1 MTGYALE
8 MIREYPVGPDDLSA
22 AIGAGSLFV
31 ARGAM
36 PSSMV
41 VEFHEGGR
49 FMFERPDGG
58 RVSGVFTRV
67 VPGELV
73 EIRWA
78 GMTATMHFE
87 PTAVGGRVSLH
98 HVDIPTPEQ
107 RDAYEHGWRDALRH
121 LVLPPLFPEE
131 RSATGDERQVLSA
144 FLAYQRSVMAGKL
157 NGLSEADARRRI
169 VPSDTTP
176 IALVRHVGFVEREWF
191 AGYLDGQAIAVRPED
206 RDGWWVPADA
216 TVASVIADYAS
227 ACAESDRIAA
237 LLPLDHHVAHPRLG
251 RVSLRWIYTHLI
263 EETARHAGHLDILR
277 ELIDGVTGVD
287 V

>member
-8 MIREYPVGPDDLSA
+8 LAREYPVGPDVLFA
-22 AIGAGSLFV
+22 AIGAGSLFI

-36 PSSMV
+36 PSSIV
-41 VEFHEGGR
+41 AEFREGGR
-49 FMFERPDGG
+49 FTFERPDGG

-67 VPGELV
+67 VPGQLV

-78 GMTATMHFE
+78 GMTASLRFE
-87 PTAVGGRVSLH
+87 PTALGSRLVLS
-98 HVDIPTPEQ
+98 HVDIPSGEL
-107 RDAYEHGWRDALRH
+107 REAYEDGWRDGLRH

-131 RSATGDERQVLSA
+131 RSATADEREVLSA
-144 FLAYQRSVMAGKL
+144 FLAYQRSVMTGKL

-176 IALVRHVGFVEREWF
+176 IALVRHVSFVEREWF
-191 AGYLDGQAIAVRPED
+191 GAYLGGQPVEVRPED
-206 RDGWWVPADA
+206 RDGWWVPSDA
-216 TVASVIADYAS
+216 TVASVIADYVA

-237 LLPLDHHVAHPRLG
+237 PLRLDHHVAHPRLG

>member
-1 MTGYALE
+1 MTGYVLE
-8 MIREYPVGPDDLSA
+8 MTWEYPVGPDDLSA
-22 AIGAGSLFV
+22 AIGTGSLFI

-36 PSSMV
+36 PSSIV
-41 VEFHEGGR
+41 AEFHEGGQ
-49 FMFERPDGG
+49 FTFERPDGG

-78 GMTATMHFE
+78 GMTATMRFE
-87 PTAVGGRVSLH
+87 PTEVGSRLVLH
-98 HVDIPTPEQ
+98 HSEIATPEL
-107 RDAYEHGWRDALRH
+107 RDAYEQGWRDGLRR

-144 FLAYQRSVMAGKL
+144 FLAYQRTVMAGKL

-176 IALVRHVGFVEREWF
+176 IALVRHVTFVEREWF
-191 AGYLDGQAIAVRPED
+191 AGYLGGEPIAARPED
-206 RDGWWVPADA
+206 RDGWLVPADA
-216 TVASVIADYAS
+216 TVASVIADYAA

-287 V
+287 A

>member
-1 MTGYALE
+1 MTGYVLE
-8 MIREYPVGPDDLSA
+8 MTREYPVGPDDLCA
-22 AIGAGSLFV
+22 AIGAGSLFI

-36 PSSMV
+36 PSSIV
-41 VEFHEGGR
+41 AEFHDGGR
-49 FMFERPDGG
+49 FTFVRSDGG

-73 EIRWA
+73 EITWA
-78 GMTATMHFE
+78 GMTATMRFE
-87 PTAVGGRVSLH
+87 ATAVGGRISLRH
-98 HVDIPTPEQ
+98 TGIPTPDL
-107 RDAYEHGWRDALRH
+107 RVAYEQGWHDGLRR

-144 FLAYQRSVMAGKL
+144 FLAYQRSVMTGKL

-169 VPSDTTP
+169 VASDTTP

-191 AGYLDGQAIAVRPED
+191 AGYLGGQPIVARPED
-206 RDGWWVPADA
+206 RDGWLVPADA
-216 TVASVIADYAS
+216 TVASVIADYAA

-237 LLPLDHHVAHPRLG
+237 SLPLDHHVAHPRLG

>member
-1 MTGYALE
+1 MTSYVVE
-8 MIREYPVGPDDLSA
+8 MAREYPARPDDLFA
-22 AIGAGSLFV
+22 AVGAGSLFI

-36 PSSMV
+36 PSSIV
-41 VEFHEGGR
+41 AEFHEGGR
-49 FMFERPDGG
+49 FTFERPDGG

-67 VPGELV
+67 VPSKLI
-73 EIRWA
+73 EIQWA
-78 GMTATMHFE
+78 GMTASLHFE
-87 PTAVGGRVSLH
+87 PTAVGGRLVLR
-98 HVDIPTPEQ
+98 HVEIPTSEL
-107 RDAYEHGWRDALRH
+107 RDAYEDGWRDGLRY

-131 RSATGDERQVLSA
+131 RSATGTERHVLSA
-144 FLAYQRSVMAGKL
+144 FLAYQRTVLAGKL

-169 VPSDTTP
+169 VPSETTP
-176 IALVRHVGFVEREWF
+176 IALVRHVTFVEREWF
-191 AGYLDGQAIAVRPED
+191 AGYLDGQPAAVTPED
-206 RDGWWVPADA
+206 RDGWWVPPDA
-216 TVASVIADYAS
+216 TVASVIADYAA

-237 LLPLDHHVAHPRLG
+237 RLSLDHHVPHPRLG